1 MLGLLLAAGGEERTD
16 MDRFHPSVRLML
28 SHDEE
33 GLRSLFDR
41 WVVKPV
47 FSDHLVVHSIKCS
60 VFKQKD
66 RLT

>member
-1 MLGLLLAAGGEERTD
+1 
-16 MDRFHPSVRLML
+16 MDRYGQIPPFRQMMLL